1 MFAQEAQRCDD
12 SELSHLLSL
21 AGQAGLADLVEARP
35 DEPDEQRSHGL
46 IVLLGGPATPV
57 SDRPTSAPSRSR
69 TPSAICRRG
78 GLADD
83 RAVGDAE
90 QVER

>member
-46 IVLLGGPATPV
+46 TVLLGRAGNAGERQADVGAEPFANAV
-57 SDRPTSAPSRSR
+57 R
-69 TPSAICRRG
+69 PSAAPRPR
-78 GLADD
+78 
-83 RAVGDAE
+83 
-90 QVER
+90 